1 MQQPGPHG
9 GAGTTTAYPFFRDAP
24 TLGFELRKR
33 VLHKGAG
40 IGLHQH
46 DKDEVYYVVSGNG
59 RYIVDGNIRDVGPGD
74 AMLTRPGSTHAIRQ
88 DGEEDLVLLIMY
100 GKKQE

>member
-1 MQQPGPHG
+1 MQQPGPYG

-24 TLGFELRKR
+24 ALGFEFRKR

-40 IGLHQH
+40 IGLHPH

-59 RYIVDGNIRDVGPGD
+59 RYIVDGTIRDVGPGD
-74 AMLTRPGSTHAIRQ
+74 AMLVRPGSTYAIQ
-88 DGEEDLVLLIMY
+88 QAGDADLVLLIAY
-100 GKKQE
+100 PKAAN

>member
-24 TLGFELRKR
+24 ALGFEFRKR

-40 IGLHQH
+40 IGLH
-46 DKDEVYYVVSGNG
+46 
-59 RYIVDGNIRDVGPGD
+59 
-74 AMLTRPGSTHAIRQ
+74 
-88 DGEEDLVLLIMY
+88 
-100 GKKQE
+100 